1 MLPPEV
7 DADWNQI
14 LEWFWKTMQK
24 LHNERTSG
32 RLAFNTRA
40 GSRQTAPPFMKGD
53 LHRSVSDFLTAIEI
67 VL

>member
-1 MLPPEV
+1 MLPPVV
-7 DADWNQI
+7 DTDWNQTP
-14 LEWFWKTMQK
+14 EWFRKSMQK

-32 RLAFNTRA
+32 RLPVNTRA